1 MQTALPLQPEVFCS
15 APAAPALHRRQDVWP
30 AHMLAR
36 DTRCWPSGHA
46 ALDAHLP
53 GGGWPLEGMVELLQA
68 RMHLQAGTHL
78 WALLA
83 SALARRLQ
91 EHQHRKEPVVLIG
104 APQQPFGP
112 ALRAHGIASER
123 LLCIQTDNAAARL
136 WAAEQALRCAEV
148 AAVLAWLPQ
157 AKATQLQRLNVLA
170 QDRLLFVMRDAKV
183 QHDASPAR
191 LRIFLGGADQMELR
205 ILKRRGPPLAQ
216 PIVLPAQS
224 AHLQRL
230 LESRPK
236 QEPAPSRIA
245 IVRLATQPLPFS
257 DAQDALDRAAAA

>member
-1 MQTALPLQPEVFCS
+1 VQTALPLQPEVFCS
-15 APAAPALHRRQDVWP
+15 APAAPAIHRRQDVWP

-36 DTRCWPSGHA
+36 DTRCWTSGHA
-46 ALDAHLP
+46 ALDAQLP

-83 SALARRLQ
+83 PALARRLQ
-91 EHQHRKEPVVLIG
+91 AHQNRKQPVVLIG

-112 ALRAHGIASER
+112 ALRAQGLASDR
-123 LLCIQTDNAAARL
+123 LLCIHTDTPAARL
-136 WAAEQALRCAEV
+136 WAAEQALRCADI

-170 QDRLLFVMRDAKV
+170 QDRLLFVMRNANT

-191 LRIFLGGADQMELR
+191 LRIVLGGADQMELR

-216 PIVLPAQS
+216 PIYLPAQS
-224 AHLQRL
+224 DHLQRL

-236 QEPAPSRIA
+236 QELAPSRIA
-245 IVRLATQPLPFS
+245 IVRVATQPPLS
-257 DAQDALDRAAAA
+257 LDTQDALDRAAAA